1 MAKDRRNISISKEA
15 NQILDQ
21 EHVNASGL
29 IDDLVRAYGAY
40 GSVEGAVEFSAEK
53 RAENREKRLRDAV
66 ETLSTIDAEKLD
78 RFNDGVLNQA
88 SRLEIPPEDLVGI
101 VEHYREN
108 DELPEEV
115 LDA

>member
-1 MAKDRRNISISKEA
+1 MAKERRNISISKDA

-40 GSVEGAVEFSAEK
+40 GSVEDAVNFTAEK
-53 RAENREKRLRDAV
+53 RRENREKRLTDAV
-66 ETLSTIDAEKLD
+66 ETLSTIPDETLD
-78 RFNDGVLNQA
+78 QFNDGVLNQA
-88 SRLEIPPEDLVGI
+88 SRLEIPPEDLVGV
-101 VEHYREN
+101 VEHYKEN

-115 LDA
+115 FDG